1 MTTSL
6 LSANFVRSFL
16 KSGMIAMMLALN
28 LGLGAQAQVP
38 RAEAVAP
45 TGTES
50 NYVLSANDLVKLTVF
65 QENDLETTVRIS
77 KDGTVTFPLIGAV
90 KIGGHSPQ
98 DAAKTVRDLLAKDY
112 LVNPQVNLTV
122 MEYSKRRFIV
132 LGQVQRP
139 GAYEMPDRDSVR
151 LLQAIGM
158 AGGYT
163 RIADPSKITLKRTVS
178 GKETLLKLNAKRMAN
193 GDVNS
198 EFEVQPGD
206 VISVGESLF

>member
-1 MTTSL
+1 MHTFHSVLDRRAARKIAFVLAFSL
-6 LSANFVRSFL
+6 A
-16 KSGMIAMMLALN
+16 IAGFAL
-28 LGLGAQAQVP
+28 GQIP
-38 RAEAVAP
+38 RAEVVSPSTA
-45 TGTES
+45 S
-50 NYVLSANDLVKLTVF
+50 NNYVLSANDLVKLTVF

-90 KIGGHSPQ
+90 RIGGKTAQ
-98 DAAKTVRDLLAKDY
+98 DAARTVRDMLARDY

-122 MEYSKRRFIV
+122 MEYAKRRFIV

-158 AGGYT
+158 DGGYT
-163 RIADPSKITLKRTVS
+163 RIADPSKITLKRTAN
-178 GKETLLKLNAKRMAN
+178 GRETLLKLNAKKMAN

-206 VISVGESLF
+206 VITVGESLF

>member
-193 GDVNS
+193 DDVNS

>member
-1 MTTSL
+1 MKSSELTAFSTRMLIRCVLASL
-6 LSANFVRSFL
+6 CWLCAGEFAAAQTAKTEAPS
-16 KSGMIAMMLALN
+16 SGGN
-28 LGLGAQAQVP
+28 
-38 RAEAVAP
+38 
-45 TGTES
+45 ES

-90 KIGGHSPQ
+90 RIGGKSPQ
-98 DAAKTVRDLLAKDY
+98 DAAKIVRDMLAKDY

-163 RIADPSKITLKRTVS
+163 RIGDPSKITLKRTVN
-178 GKETLLKLNAKRMAN
+178 GKETLLKLNAKKMAN

-198 EFEVQPGD
+198 EFEIQPGD
-206 VISVGESLF
+206 VITVGESLF

>member
-1 MTTSL
+1 MTNRHYLPRAFWL
-6 LSANFVRSFL
+6 LSLFAALLFL
-16 KSGMIAMMLALN
+16 AT
-28 LGLGAQAQVP
+28 GAGASAQTP
-38 RAEAVAP
+38 KAEPVSSSA
-45 TGTES
+45 TES

-65 QENDLETTVRIS
+65 QENDLETTVRVS
-77 KDGTVTFPLIGAV
+77 KDGTVTFPLIGPV
-90 KIGGHSPQ
+90 KIGGKSPQ
-98 DAAKTVRDLLAKDY
+98 DAAQMVRELLAKDY

-139 GAYEMPDRDSVR
+139 GAYDMPDRDTVH

-163 RIADPSKITLKRTVS
+163 RIADPGKITLKRNVG
-178 GKETLLKLNAKRMAN
+178 GKENLFKLNAKKMAS
-193 GDVNS
+193 GDSTN
-198 EFEVQPGD
+198 EFEIQSGD

>member
-1 MTTSL
+1 M
-6 LSANFVRSFL
+6 SAASFYNETIRTWRRHAVAIVCWL
-16 KSGMIAMMLALN
+16 IV
-28 LGLGAQAQVP
+28 GACAFAQIP
-38 RAEAVAP
+38 RAESVA
-45 TGTES
+45 TGNES

-65 QENDLETTVRIS
+65 QENDLETTVRVS

-90 KIGGHSPQ
+90 RIGGRTPQ
-98 DAAKTVRDLLAKDY
+98 DAAKIVRDLLAKDF

-139 GAYEMPDRDSVR
+139 GAFDMPDRDSVR

-163 RIADPSKITLKRTVS
+163 RIADPGKITVKRTS
-178 GKETLLKLNAKRMAN
+178 NGKESLFKLNAKRMAS
-193 GDVNS
+193 GDAS
-198 EFEVQPGD
+198 GEFEILAGD
-206 VISVGESLF
+206 VITIGESMF